1 MSQPA
6 ICNKCKDAGFPHEM
20 IKFEK
25 NGTKPD
31 GSIKWKPLN
40 PDGSEHKH
48 KENTLQGKI
57 EETKQNIGNMMGAD
71 GMKDLAAAIRELT
84 ATIRSRPL

>member
-25 NGTKPD
+25 SGTKED
-31 GSIKWKPLN
+31 GSTKWKPVN
-40 PDGSEHKH
+40 VDGTEHKH
-48 KENTLQGKI
+48 KEKP
-57 EETKQNIGNMMGAD
+57 GAASVQMNLSDQD
-71 GMKDLAAAIRELT
+71 GMKDLAAAVREL
-84 ATIRSRPL
+84 AAAIRSRRA

>member
-6 ICNKCKDAGFPHEM
+6 ICNKCKDSGFPSEL

-31 GSIKWKPLN
+31 GSVKWKVLN
-40 PDGSEHKH
+40 ASDGTEHKH
-48 KENTLQGKI
+48 RANESKGSNEPQ
-57 EETKQNIGNMMGAD
+57 AD
-71 GMKDLAAAIRELT
+71 GMKELAAAIREL
-84 ATIRSRPL
+84 AAAIRSKA